1 MLFRSRIHVH
11 TLKGTSLTV
20 GLPGLSELAREVEL
34 AVKEGDYDTV
44 YKKHPGM
51 IEQYGDILER
61 LEKYVIIL

>member
-1 MLFRSRIHVH
+1 M
-11 TLKGTSLTV
+11 